1 VVHFGRPLA
10 TMSAV
15 FVNAG
20 DHRMPELPQAGR
32 QDRIATWLGWLLF
45 VSFLALFINIVNLP
59 RTPLDQR
66 APLQMLH
73 DSLGFVVF
81 VLVIGRLV
89 WWFRG
94 PAPSAPDGLPAASF
108 NFNRAILLALLLT
121 FTAEAVIG
129 PFYAWAEGRNVGF
142 FGTYLPVLMQPS
154 ESVRIPT
161 GYLHSALGFYYL
173 MLVTIW
179 LCFGA
184 YQHLRYRVGLRRLWP
199 GAAV

>member
-1 VVHFGRPLA
+1 M
-10 TMSAV
+10 TEST
-15 FVNAG
+15 
-20 DHRMPELPQAGR
+20 QAGR
-32 QDRIATWLGWLLF
+32 QDRAATVLGWLLF
-45 VSFLALFINIVNLP
+45 ISFLALFINIVNLP

-81 VLVIGRLV
+81 VLVICRLA

-94 PAPSAPDGLPAASF
+94 PAPRPPEGLPAASF
-108 NFNRAILLALLLT
+108 NFNRAILLALLVT
-121 FTAEAVIG
+121 FTLEALIG

-142 FGTYLPVLMQPS
+142 FGTYLPTLMAPS
-154 ESVRIPT
+154 ENVRIPA
-161 GYLHSALGFYYL
+161 GYLHSALGFYYM

-179 LCFGA
+179 LFFGT